1 MVMCLA
7 EVERCFNK
15 GLLQKRG
22 SSIDLARKSIR
33 QADLFLKDA
42 EKLIDSDM
50 TRMSVLALYNAF
62 FHAARALLF
71 KDGIKERSH
80 FCVARYVES
89 EYVLKNKLDK
99 KFVLFLDSLRDMRH
113 NTQYSLDF
121 VEVDEDL
128 DVIYNICLK
137 FISEMEK
144 LIE

>member
-1 MVMCLA
+1 MYLA

-22 SSIDLARKSIR
+22 PSIDLARKSVR
-33 QADLFLKDA
+33 QADIFLKDA
-42 EKLIDSDM
+42 GKLIDSGM
-50 TRMSVLALYNAF
+50 TRMGIIALYNAF
-62 FHAARALLF
+62 FHAARTMLF

-80 FCVARYVES
+80 FCMARYVES

-121 VEVDEDL
+121 FEVDEDL
-128 DVIYNICLK
+128 DISYDICLE
-137 FISEMEK
+137 FIAEMEK

>member
-1 MVMCLA
+1 MCLA

-22 SSIDLARKSIR
+22 KSIDLARKSIR
-33 QADLFLKDA
+33 QADIFLKDA
-42 EKLIDSDM
+42 GKLIDSDM

-89 EYVLKNKLDK
+89 EYVLNNRLDENSHSSIGIPSPFSSSSRDLSMILK
-99 KFVLFLDSLRDMRH
+99 ASASKRISKVSDSATLRLFKM
-113 NTQYSLDF
+113 
-121 VEVDEDL
+121 
-128 DVIYNICLK
+128 
-137 FISEMEK
+137 
-144 LIE
+144 